1 MEQRAT
7 LRLKSA
13 SVLGVSHSNSLK
25 IDQSTMDGWFLF
37 RSTSVVSLSSCCP
50 FRWFSSRKPIRSAAS
65 SSAGFG
71 ALCAVPHPFIP
82 MSLSF

>member
-50 FRWFSSRKPIRSAAS
+50 FRWFSS
-65 SSAGFG
+65 
-71 ALCAVPHPFIP
+71 H
-82 MSLSF
+82 